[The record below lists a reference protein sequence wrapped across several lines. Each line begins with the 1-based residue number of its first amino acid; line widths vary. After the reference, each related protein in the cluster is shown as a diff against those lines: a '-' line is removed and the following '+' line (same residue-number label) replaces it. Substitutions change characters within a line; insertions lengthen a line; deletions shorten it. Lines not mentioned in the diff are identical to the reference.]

1 LGILGYTKYNSYKR
15 IITMNDKNLM
25 WILAVLLVIPIAF
38 SIMSRESFRYPCQ
51 NPENWDKQ
59 ICKLPTCDVTRTCP
73 EHIFK
78 GQRDPRLGPPPDQL
92 PAGAKPA
99 TPVTPATG
107 ACK

>member
-1 LGILGYTKYNSYKR
+1 
-15 IITMNDKNLM
+15 MNDKHLF
-25 WILAVLLVIPIAF
+25 WILGVLLLIPIGF
-38 SIMSRESFRYPCQ
+38 SIVSKESFRYPCQ

-78 GQRDPRLGPPPDQL
+78 GQRDPRLGPPTDQL

-99 TPVTPATG
+99 PVPTTG